1 VYQIKFFSLTN
12 KKISLHLFTR
22 PAEFMG
28 MAETKAKKEEKT
40 SCLDSL
46 ARSPLYVGLAIGILA
61 ALVQALLMSAGG
73 PEAYGFCVAC
83 HTRDVVNVAVNDIA
97 GTKLAVAAISQN
109 AVLPML
115 TVIGVLI
122 GAFVSARYYQEFRTK
137 AGNAASYLWYFLG
150 GLFFM
155 VFALF
160 MGGCPYRMGLRIGY
174 GDVVALIGVIA
185 IIAGVLVGIKIAT
198 SLAEREG

>member
-1 VYQIKFFSLTN
+1 
-12 KKISLHLFTR
+12 
-22 PAEFMG
+22 
-28 MAETKAKKEEKT
+28 MAETRAKTEDNT
-40 SCLDSL
+40 SWLDTL
-46 ARSPLYVGLAIGILA
+46 AKNPLYVGLAIGILA
-61 ALVQALLMSAGG
+61 AFVQVLLISAGG

-109 AVLPML
+109 AILPVM

-122 GAFVSARYYQEFRTK
+122 GAFISARYYEEFKTK
-137 AGNAASYLWYFLG
+137 TGSVVSYIWYLLG
-150 GLFFM
+150 GLLFM
-155 VFALF
+155 IFALF

-185 IIAGVLVGIKIAT
+185 IIIGVLVGIKIAT
-198 SLAEREG
+198 AIVEREG

>member
-1 VYQIKFFSLTN
+1 MI
-12 KKISLHLFTR
+12 
-22 PAEFMG
+22 
-28 MAETKAKKEEKT
+28 MAETKAKNEEKE
-40 SCLDSL
+40 SGLDVL

-61 ALVQALLMSAGG
+61 ALVQVLLISAGG

-109 AVLPML
+109 AILPVM

-122 GAFVSARYYQEFRTK
+122 GAFVSAKYYQEFRTK
-137 AGNAASYLWYFLG
+137 TGTFASYVWYLLG
-150 GLFFM
+150 GFLFM
-155 VFALF
+155 IFALF
-160 MGGCPYRMGLRIGY
+160 MGGCPYRIGLRIGY

-185 IIAGVLVGIKIAT
+185 IIAGVLMGIKMAT
-198 SLAEREG
+198 AMAEREG

>member
-1 VYQIKFFSLTN
+1 MI
-12 KKISLHLFTR
+12 
-22 PAEFMG
+22 
-28 MAETKAKKEEKT
+28 MAETKAKTEENK
-40 SCLDSL
+40 SGLDAL
-46 ARSPLYVGLAIGILA
+46 ARNPLYVGLAIGILA
-61 ALVQALLMSAGG
+61 ALVQVLLISAGG

-109 AVLPML
+109 AILPVM

-122 GAFVSARYYQEFRTK
+122 GAFVSAWYYSEFRTK
-137 AGNAASYLWYFLG
+137 TAGIISYIWYLMG

-155 VFALF
+155 IFALF
-160 MGGCPYRMGLRIGY
+160 VGGCPYRIGLRIGY

-185 IIAGVLVGIKIAT
+185 IITGVFMGIKIAT
-198 SLAEREG
+198 TMAEREG

>member
-1 VYQIKFFSLTN
+1 
-12 KKISLHLFTR
+12 
-22 PAEFMG
+22 
-28 MAETKAKKEEKT
+28 MAETKAKTEEET
-40 SCLDSL
+40 SCIDTLSKN
-46 ARSPLYVGLAIGILA
+46 PLYVGLVIGILA
-61 ALVQALLMSAGG
+61 AFVQVLLISAGG

-83 HTRDVVNVAVNDIA
+83 HTRDVVNVAVNDIT

-109 AVLPML
+109 AILPVL

-137 AGNAASYLWYFLG
+137 AGSMVSYIWYLLG
-150 GLFFM
+150 GIFFM
-155 VFALF
+155 IFALF

-185 IIAGVLVGIKIAT
+185 IIVGVLAGVKIAT
-198 SLAEREG
+198 CMAEREG

>member
-1 VYQIKFFSLTN
+1 MI
-12 KKISLHLFTR
+12 
-22 PAEFMG
+22 
-28 MAETKAKKEEKT
+28 MAETKAKNEENVPGMDT
-40 SCLDSL
+40 L
-46 ARSPLYVGLAIGILA
+46 ARNPLYVGLAIGILA
-61 ALVQALLMSAGG
+61 ALVQVLLISAGG

-109 AVLPML
+109 AILPVM

-122 GAFVSARYYQEFRTK
+122 GAFVSAKYNQEFRTK
-137 AGNAASYLWYFLG
+137 TGTLASYIWYLVG
-150 GLFFM
+150 GLLFM
-155 VFALF
+155 IFALF

-198 SLAEREG
+198 AMAEREG

>member
-1 VYQIKFFSLTN
+1 MI
-12 KKISLHLFTR
+12 
-22 PAEFMG
+22 
-28 MAETKAKKEEKT
+28 MAETKAKNEEKE
-40 SCLDSL
+40 SGLDVL

-61 ALVQALLMSAGG
+61 ALVQVLLISAGG

-109 AVLPML
+109 AILPVM

-122 GAFVSARYYQEFRTK
+122 GAFVSAKYYQEFRTK
-137 AGNAASYLWYFLG
+137 TGTITSYVWYLMG

-155 VFALF
+155 IFALF
-160 MGGCPYRMGLRIGY
+160 MGGCPYRIGLRIGY

-185 IIAGVLVGIKIAT
+185 IIAGVLMGIKMAT
-198 SLAEREG
+198 AMAEREG

>member
-1 VYQIKFFSLTN
+1 MI
-12 KKISLHLFTR
+12 
-22 PAEFMG
+22 
-28 MAETKAKKEEKT
+28 MAEIKSKNGEKV
-40 SCLDSL
+40 SYLDTL
-46 ARSPLYVGLAIGILA
+46 ARNPLYVGLVIGILA
-61 ALVQALLMSAGG
+61 ALVQVLLISAGG

-109 AVLPML
+109 AILPVM

-122 GAFVSARYYQEFRTK
+122 GAFVSAKYYQEFRTK
-137 AGNAASYLWYFLG
+137 TGTIASYVWYLLG
-150 GLFFM
+150 GLLFM
-155 VFALF
+155 IFALF

-185 IIAGVLVGIKIAT
+185 IIVGVLIGITIAT
-198 SLAEREG
+198 AMVEREG

>member
-1 VYQIKFFSLTN
+1 
-12 KKISLHLFTR
+12 
-22 PAEFMG
+22 
-28 MAETKAKKEEKT
+28 MAETKAKNEENV
-40 SCLDSL
+40 SGLDTL
-46 ARSPLYVGLAIGILA
+46 ARNPLYVGLAIGILA
-61 ALVQALLMSAGG
+61 ALVQVLLISAGG

-109 AVLPML
+109 AILPVM

-122 GAFVSARYYQEFRTK
+122 GAFVSAKYYEEFKNKT
-137 AGNAASYLWYFLG
+137 GSVTSYVWYLLG
-150 GLFFM
+150 GLLFM
-155 VFALF
+155 IFALF

-198 SLAEREG
+198 AMAEREG